1 LKDDRYVLYKATDG
15 VEALSMAE
23 DVYPDLIL
31 LDVVIPR
38 MDGITVCSTLK
49 QQDRFSRFK
58 HVPIV
63 MSTSLTEVEK
73 RVEAIQAGA
82 DDILIKPVDSKLL
95 KERVRTLLEA
105 KDEFESILAS
115 YRDAERNA
123 TVDPLTGLYNRR
135 YMEGIMTREFMNARR
150 HGRDLSVLMMDV
162 DHFKNYN
169 DKFGHQAGDNI
180 LKGVSR
186 IFRDIV
192 REVDLVARY
201 GGEEFIAILPET
213 PPDMAAMVA
222 ERIRTAVEDGNEV
235 TISIGAASYPGDSTD
250 MADLIKD
257 ADTALYAAKDAGRNR
272 TVKFNDINNRECAA

>member
-1 LKDDRYVLYKATDG
+1 
-15 VEALSMAE
+15 
-23 DVYPDLIL
+23 
-31 LDVVIPR
+31 
-38 MDGITVCSTLK
+38 
-49 QQDRFSRFK
+49 
-58 HVPIV
+58 
-63 MSTSLTEVEK
+63 
-73 RVEAIQAGA
+73 
-82 DDILIKPVDSKLL
+82 
-95 KERVRTLLEA
+95 
-105 KDEFESILAS
+105 
-115 YRDAERNA
+115 
-123 TVDPLTGLYNRR
+123 
-135 YMEGIMTREFMNARR
+135 MEGIMTREFMNARR